1 MDDQA
6 VSTYAHNIKTISQN
20 GVVTLKG
27 PVNSADE
34 KRPVVAKA
42 VAMTGSADRTLGC
55 WRADTSWKKGMS
67 KR

>member
-1 MDDQA
+1 MIMDDQA
-6 VSTYAHNIKTISQN
+6 VSTYAHNIKIISQN
-20 GVVTLKG
+20 GVVTLKS
-27 PVNSADE
+27 PLAR